1 MEVVSIKICHVYPN
15 KSEVNE
21 YTEILQCLK
30 INLFLQKRNQILDA
44 KQYALAYAKQGFTA

>member
-1 MEVVSIKICHVYPN
+1 MVSIKICRVYPN